1 MRMSEG
7 YMRKLRWMLMVAVI
21 GTAMSGHG
29 QESGKKEAGSGP
41 VTAAQQPDERTFI
54 VSFVARELDENGK
67 VVNSRRYDTMAGA
80 RPGRAS
86 IRTGGRLPIAVT
98 GKGGANEVT
107 YVDVGVS
114 FDVANP
120 QIVGGNRLAMA
131 VSAEISSLDPATV
144 NAANQ
149 PTIRQNRWTG
159 DVEVPIGGHRVIFS
173 SDDLGSKRTMQIE
186 AAVTR
191 AN

>member
-1 MRMSEG
+1 MRMSEV

-67 VVNSRRYDTMAGA
+67 VLNSRRNDTMVGA

-86 IRTGGRLPIAVT
+86 IRTRGRLPNAVT
-98 GKGGANEVT
+98 GKGGANVRT
-107 YVDVGVS
+107 SVDRGVS
-114 FDVANP
+114 LDVANP
-120 QIVGGNRLAMA
+120 
-131 VSAEISSLDPATV
+131 
-144 NAANQ
+144 
-149 PTIRQNRWTG
+149 
-159 DVEVPIGGHRVIFS
+159 VI
-173 SDDLGSKRTMQIE
+173 
-186 AAVTR
+186 
-191 AN
+191 